1 MSLVLLVMRLDGQK
15 QNTAILERQDRTDL
29 EITEAL
35 LLLLQSPQHSL
46 RAQAC
51 DLSVCMCHQTRG

>member
-1 MSLVLLVMRLDGQK
+1 MSLVLLVMWLDGQQ

-35 LLLLQSPQHSL
+35 
-46 RAQAC
+46 
-51 DLSVCMCHQTRG
+51 